1 MLSIDVSQTGGEI
14 LQNDQNKLNSK
25 LLIYTRTHEK
35 GKNLLITPVQNQPKS
50 LRDGLF
56 L

>member
-1 MLSIDVSQTGGEI
+1 MLSIDVSQTWGET
-14 LQNDQNKLNSK
+14 LQKDQHKLNSK

-35 GKNLLITPVQNQPKS
+35 GKILLITPVQNQLKS
-50 LRDGLF
+50 LRDGPF